1 MGVGPAEGGRAII
14 EENVLVVSQSRAHRR
29 TVVCLDRQR
38 RRGGRT
44 HSDLDSSV
52 LVGLLVEKAVAKG
65 PTCSFN

>member
-1 MGVGPAEGGRAII
+1 MGVGPVEGGRAII
-14 EENVLVVSQSRAHRR
+14 EENVFVVRVERIDEQSSASIA
-29 TVVCLDRQR
+29 RQ
-38 RRGGRT
+38 RGGRT